1 MDISRISTGK
11 KPPFDINVVIEIPQG
26 SQVKYEIDKDSGAIV
41 VDRFLFTPMS
51 YPAAYGFIPGTLAA
65 DGDPA
70 DALVLVPVGVVP
82 GAVIRCRPIGVLHMQ
97 DEAGDDEKIICVPHD
112 KVHPL
117 HGEVIDVED
126 LPKIVLQT
134 IEHFFETYKDL
145 EPGKWV
151 KVGGWGSREDAE
163 AVIIAS
169 IEAAEKA
176 KHTP

>member
-1 MDISRISTGK
+1 MDVSRISTGK
-11 KPPFDINVVIEIPQG
+11 NPPFDINVVIEIPQG

-70 DALVLVPVGVVP
+70 DALVLIPVGVVP
-82 GAVIRCRPIGVLHMQ
+82 GAVVRCRPIGVLHMQ

-134 IEHFFETYKDL
+134 ISHFFETYKDL

-151 KVGGWGSREDAE
+151 RVDGWGGMVE
-163 AVIIAS
+163 AKQEIAAGMRRNGS
-169 IEAAEKA
+169 STA
-176 KHTP
+176 